1 MGSTPAWVTKI
12 SGIMEKA
19 EKVVR
24 FYGLCNRLKDVVRSG
39 WKVWHVER
47 ERLES
52 VAEHVYGT
60 QMLAIAMWSEYGY
73 DLDLAK
79 VIMMLAV
86 HELEE
91 MVIGDV
97 IPFEASA
104 EEKKLRGREA
114 VVELLSG
121 LDGDT
126 PVRELADEFYAQKT
140 VEARFAKECDKLEAD
155 LQCRMYDEEG
165 CINLAKQE
173 GNAMLMNEEVREIA
187 HGKEC
192 ASGIWLEYN
201 RRKNNYDE
209 NFLEVSRYVEERGIL
224 DK

>member
-1 MGSTPAWVTKI
+1 
-12 SGIMEKA
+12 MEKA

-47 ERLES
+47 GRLES

-126 PVRELADEFYAQKT
+126 PVRELADEFYAQET
-140 VEARFAKECDKLEAD
+140 AEARFAKECDKLEAD
-155 LQCRMYDEEG
+155 LQCRVYDEEG
-165 CINLAKQE
+165 CINLAEQE
-173 GNAMLMNEEVREIA
+173 GNAMLMNEEVQEIA
-187 HGKEC
+187 QGKER
-192 ASGIWLEYN
+192 ASEIWLEYN

-209 NFLEVSRYVEERGIL
+209 NFLEVSRYVEKQGIL

>member
-1 MGSTPAWVTKI
+1 
-12 SGIMEKA
+12 MEKA

-47 ERLES
+47 GRLES

-73 DLDLAK
+73 GLDLAK

-97 IPFEASA
+97 IPFEVSA

-126 PVRELADEFYAQKT
+126 PVRELADEFYAQET

-173 GNAMLMNEEVREIA
+173 GNAMLMNEEVWEIA
-187 HGKEC
+187 QGKER
-192 ASGIWLEYN
+192 ASEIWLEYN

-209 NFLEVSRYVEERGIL
+209 NFLEVSRYVEKRGIL

>member
-1 MGSTPAWVTKI
+1 MK
-12 SGIMEKA
+12 KA
-19 EKVVR
+19 EKVVK
-24 FYGLCNRLKDVVRSG
+24 FYSLCNRLKDVVRSG

-47 ERLES
+47 GRLES

-73 DLDLAK
+73 GLDLAK

-126 PVRELADEFYAQKT
+126 PV
-140 VEARFAKECDKLEAD
+140 
-155 LQCRMYDEEG
+155 
-165 CINLAKQE
+165 
-173 GNAMLMNEEVREIA
+173 
-187 HGKEC
+187 
-192 ASGIWLEYN
+192 
-201 RRKNNYDE
+201 
-209 NFLEVSRYVEERGIL
+209 
-224 DK
+224 

>member
-1 MGSTPAWVTKI
+1 
-12 SGIMEKA
+12 MEKA

-47 ERLES
+47 GRLES

-73 DLDLAK
+73 GLDLAK

-86 HELEE
+86 QE

-97 IPFEASA
+97 IPFEVSA

-126 PVRELADEFYAQKT
+126 PVRELADEFYAQET

-173 GNAMLMNEEVREIA
+173 GNAMLMNEEVWEIA
-187 HGKEC
+187 QGKER
-192 ASGIWLEYN
+192 ASEIWLEYN

-209 NFLEVSRYVEERGIL
+209 NFLEVSRYVEKRGIL

>member
-1 MGSTPAWVTKI
+1 
-12 SGIMEKA
+12 MEKA

-47 ERLES
+47 GRLES

-73 DLDLAK
+73 GLDLAK

-126 PVRELADEFYAQKT
+126 PV
-140 VEARFAKECDKLEAD
+140 
-155 LQCRMYDEEG
+155 
-165 CINLAKQE
+165 
-173 GNAMLMNEEVREIA
+173 
-187 HGKEC
+187 
-192 ASGIWLEYN
+192 
-201 RRKNNYDE
+201 
-209 NFLEVSRYVEERGIL
+209 
-224 DK
+224 

>member
-1 MGSTPAWVTKI
+1 MQ
-12 SGIMEKA
+12 A

-24 FYGLCNRLKDVVRSG
+24 FYSLCNRLKDVVRSG

-73 DLDLAK
+73 ELDLAK
-79 VIMMLAV
+79 VIMMLAT

-91 MVIGDV
+91 MLIGDV

-114 VVELLSG
+114 VIELLSG
-121 LDGDT
+121 LDGDA
-126 PVRELADEFYAQKT
+126 PIRELADEFYAQET
-140 VEARFAKECDKLEAD
+140 VEAKFAKECDKLEAD
-155 LQCRMYDEEG
+155 LQCRIYDEEG
-165 CINLAKQE
+165 CINLAEQE
-173 GNAMLMNEEVREIA
+173 GNAMLANAEVREIA
-187 HGKEC
+187 VGKGS
-192 ASGIWLEYN
+192 ASEIWLEYN
-201 RRKNNYDE
+201 RRKNGYDA
-209 NFLEVSRYVEERGIL
+209 NFLEVSRYIEENGII
-224 DK
+224 K

>member
-1 MGSTPAWVTKI
+1 
-12 SGIMEKA
+12 MEKA

-24 FYGLCNRLKDVVRSG
+24 FYGLCSRLKDVVRSG

-47 ERLES
+47 GRLES

-126 PVRELADEFYAQKT
+126 PVRELADEFYAQET
-140 VEARFAKECDKLEAD
+140 AEARFAKECDKLEAD

-173 GNAMLMNEEVREIA
+173 GNVMLMNEEVQEIA
-187 HGKEC
+187 QGKERT
-192 ASGIWLEYN
+192 SEIWLEYN

-209 NFLEVSRYVEERGIL
+209 NFLEVSRYVEEQGIL

>member
-1 MGSTPAWVTKI
+1 
-12 SGIMEKA
+12 MEKA

-47 ERLES
+47 GRLES

-97 IPFEASA
+97 IPFETLA

-126 PVRELADEFYAQKT
+126 PVRELADEFYAQET
-140 VEARFAKECDKLEAD
+140 AEARFAKECDKLEAD
-155 LQCRMYDEEG
+155 LQCRVYDEEG
-165 CINLAKQE
+165 CINLAEQE
-173 GNAMLMNEEVREIA
+173 GNAMLMNEEVQEIA
-187 HGKEC
+187 QGKER
-192 ASGIWLEYN
+192 ASEIWLEYN

>member
-1 MGSTPAWVTKI
+1 
-12 SGIMEKA
+12 MEKA

-47 ERLES
+47 GRLES

-97 IPFEASA
+97 IPFETSA

-126 PVRELADEFYAQKT
+126 PVRELADEFYAQET
-140 VEARFAKECDKLEAD
+140 AEARFAKECDKLEAD
-155 LQCRMYDEEG
+155 LQCRVYDEEG
-165 CINLAKQE
+165 CINLAEQE
-173 GNAMLMNEEVREIA
+173 GNAMLMNEEVQEIA
-187 HGKEC
+187 QGKER
-192 ASGIWLEYN
+192 ASEIWLEYN

-209 NFLEVSRYVEERGIL
+209 SFLEVSRYVEERGIL

>member
-1 MGSTPAWVTKI
+1 
-12 SGIMEKA
+12 MEKA

-47 ERLES
+47 GRLES

-97 IPFEASA
+97 IPFETSA

-126 PVRELADEFYAQKT
+126 PVRELADEFYAQET
-140 VEARFAKECDKLEAD
+140 AEARFAKECDKLEAD
-155 LQCRMYDEEG
+155 LQCRVYDEEG
-165 CINLAKQE
+165 CINLAEQE
-173 GNAMLMNEEVREIA
+173 GNAMLMNEEVQEIA
-187 HGKEC
+187 QGKER
-192 ASGIWLEYN
+192 ASEIWLEYN

>member
-1 MGSTPAWVTKI
+1 
-12 SGIMEKA
+12 MELWKKRK
-19 EKVVR
+19 KVVR

-47 ERLES
+47 GRLES

-97 IPFEASA
+97 IPFETSA

-126 PVRELADEFYAQKT
+126 PVRELADEFYAQET
-140 VEARFAKECDKLEAD
+140 AEARFAKECDKLEAD
-155 LQCRMYDEEG
+155 LQCRVYDEEG
-165 CINLAKQE
+165 CINLAEQE
-173 GNAMLMNEEVREIA
+173 GNAMLMNEEVQEIA
-187 HGKEC
+187 QGKER
-192 ASGIWLEYN
+192 ASEIWLEYN